1 MVCLVFPGEGL
12 HRIDPKTAWPEIK
25 KRMAFP
31 PDKPPHDLRT
41 NVTKSDRKIVAASV
55 PNHLY
60 INE

>member
-25 KRMAFP
+25 KRAAFQA
-31 PDKPPHDLRT
+31 DKPPRDVRT
-41 NVTKSDRKIVAASV
+41 NVTNSDRKIVAAAV
-55 PNHLY
+55 PNYLY